1 MVTPSS
7 RRLFPLVLML
17 GLAGQ
22 GLVESLLFEQAV
34 HAQTVSRVSLKL
46 RKEPKHLDVMLA
58 GIGGAARVVREQS
71 TSTSWRGEI
80 QRSDQGSSKEE
91 VAQQVAMPEMGL
103 ASVRLRGSGST
114 FELEVTSVAGT
125 VLPKPKIL
133 ATGDDLVLR
142 FRGLKDAV
150 ITGQTGSFDLRRPG
164 RIPQSVSAPPL
175 RSRAVAPPL
184 GDMAVGSMLIGNRS
198 FVQVSGPP
206 VTLTLNNAP
215 AKDALMALARL
226 GDYGFV
232 YVAAPK
238 DSEEDQSD
246 SDEGDST
253 DAAIT
258 MAFRGESYA
267 KALNSVLMA
276 SGLQGKLDGRTL
288 LVGTSVSSKTFGPQM
303 SKVFRLNQVDAASAL
318 NYLGSL
324 GTKVNVANTVTATS
338 IEGGATASGGSGSG
352 EDDETPKSTIV
363 ESYGAEVGPLVG
375 LVGTVDARLNTLVLV
390 GDPKLISVA
399 EAYLK
404 QLDLR
409 KRQVA
414 VKMQILNVSL
424 DNDANIDSSFS
435 AKIGD
440 AFIVSESGKAHMNF
454 GAYKPGTAAGGT
466 GMYSGEGYMTPGM
479 YDRDVELVEKKR
491 FFPPY
496 IEAKQTVQTGV
507 DKETGAPIFTEVP
520 LYDAQGRPVY
530 WPDPNP
536 LADLEE
542 KALVDPK
549 TGKKIYEKDPYYSAK
564 RMQYPNSFYSYIESV
579 VISSSAKTLAQP
591 TLLVQEGEKAS
602 VRSGESVITGVSK
615 NEGSNGSTQFSNTR
629 EDAGLTV
636 NLEVEK
642 IDDNGFVTLKLDPTI
657 SVPVSAGQQ
666 EGVQIFNIV
675 KRELNSGR
683 IRLRDRQT
691 LIITGVIQE
700 SDRQLATKWPLLGD
714 LPLIG
719 QLFRSSSSTRQK
731 NELVII
737 VTPSILDDDNGGAY
751 GYGYR
756 PGTAEATRL
765 IGSGSTP

>member
-1 MVTPSS
+1 M
-7 RRLFPLVLML
+7 F

-58 GIGGAARVVREQS
+58 GIGASARVVQEQS

-80 QRSDQGSSKEE
+80 QRSDQEVSSKE
-91 VAQQVAMPEMGL
+91 VAQQLAMPELGV

-114 FELEVTSVAGT
+114 FELELTSVAGT

-142 FRGLKDAV
+142 FRGLTNTV

-164 RIPQSVSAPPL
+164 RIPQPVSAPPL

-232 YVAAPK
+232 YVGSSAGSDQDGSAQDEPAA
-238 DSEEDQSD
+238 S
-246 SDEGDST
+246 G
-253 DAAIT
+253 IT

-303 SKVFRLNQVDAASAL
+303 SKVFRLNQVDATSAL

-324 GTKVNVANTVTATS
+324 GTKVNVANTKTVTATS
-338 IEGGATASGGSGSG
+338 REESRGEEEEGGEASAS
-352 EDDETPKSTIV
+352 ETETSESTIV

-375 LVGTVDARLNTLVLV
+375 LVGTADARLNTLVLV

-404 QLDLR
+404 QIDLR

-414 VKMQILNVSL
+414 VKVQILNVRL
-424 DNDANIDSSFS
+424 DDEATIDSSFS
-435 AKIGD
+435 AKIGNT
-440 AFIVSESGKAHMNF
+440 FIVSQSGKAHMNF
-454 GAYKPGTAAGGT
+454 GAY
-466 GMYSGEGYMTPGM
+466 
-479 YDRDVELVEKKR
+479 
-491 FFPPY
+491 
-496 IEAKQTVQTGV
+496 
-507 DKETGAPIFTEVP
+507 
-520 LYDAQGRPVY
+520 
-530 WPDPNP
+530 
-536 LADLEE
+536 
-542 KALVDPK
+542 
-549 TGKKIYEKDPYYSAK
+549 
-564 RMQYPNSFYSYIESV
+564 
-579 VISSSAKTLAQP
+579 
-591 TLLVQEGEKAS
+591 
-602 VRSGESVITGVSK
+602 
-615 NEGSNGSTQFSNTR
+615 
-629 EDAGLTV
+629 
-636 NLEVEK
+636 
-642 IDDNGFVTLKLDPTI
+642 
-657 SVPVSAGQQ
+657 
-666 EGVQIFNIV
+666 
-675 KRELNSGR
+675 
-683 IRLRDRQT
+683 
-691 LIITGVIQE
+691 
-700 SDRQLATKWPLLGD
+700 
-714 LPLIG
+714 
-719 QLFRSSSSTRQK
+719 
-731 NELVII
+731 
-737 VTPSILDDDNGGAY
+737 
-751 GYGYR
+751 
-756 PGTAEATRL
+756 
-765 IGSGSTP
+765 

>member
-1 MVTPSS
+1 
-7 RRLFPLVLML
+7 ML

-22 GLVESLLFEQAV
+22 GLVESMLFEQAV
-34 HAQTVSRVSLKL
+34 LAQTVSGVSLRL
-46 RKEPKHLDVMLA
+46 RKESKHLDVMLA
-58 GIGGAARVVREQS
+58 GIGGSARVVQERS
-71 TSTSWRGEI
+71 SDTSWRGEI
-80 QRSDQGSSKEE
+80 ARSDEGSSTKS

-114 FELEVTSVAGT
+114 FQLEVTSVAGT
-125 VLPKPKIL
+125 DLPKPQIL

-142 FRGLKDAV
+142 FRGL
-150 ITGQTGSFDLRRPG
+150 TGVASTRQTGSFDLRRPA

-198 FVQVSGPP
+198 FVQVSGPR

-232 YVAAPK
+232 YVGS
-238 DSEEDQSD
+238 SEGSG
-246 SDEGDST
+246 EGASGQ
-253 DAAIT
+253 DASAGSGIT

-324 GTKVNVANTVTATS
+324 GTKVNIANTKTVTATS
-338 IEGGATASGGSGSG
+338 REDESSGASSGGLEVSTS
-352 EDDETPKSTIV
+352 ESSESTIV

-375 LVGTVDARLNTLVLV
+375 LVGTADARLNTLVLV

-404 QLDLR
+404 QIDLR

-414 VKMQILNVSL
+414 VKVQILNVTL
-424 DNDANIDSSFS
+424 DNDASIDSSFS

-440 AFIVSESGKAHMNF
+440 KFIVSQSGKAHMNF
-454 GAYKPGTAAGGT
+454 GAYKPGGPLLGT
-466 GMYSGEGYMTPGM
+466 GNYNGGEYERPGV
-479 YDRDVELVEKKR
+479 YPNFVPRVQAQDVKD
-491 FFPPY
+491 PY
-496 IEAKQTVQTGV
+496 IIAQKEVTKTITNEDGTTSKEKTFV
-507 DKETGAPIFTEVP
+507 DV
-520 LYDAQGRPVY
+520 LDDQGRPVY
-530 WPDPNP
+530 IPDSNPNAEKQLVPRYDKYGRPVYVDAKDPN
-536 LADLEE
+536 
-542 KALVDPK
+542 KFN
-549 TGKKIYEKDPYYSAK
+549 
-564 RMQYPNSFYSYIESV
+564 YPNNSFYAYLESV
-579 VISSSAKTLAQP
+579 IVSSSSKTLAQP
-591 TLLVQEGEKAS
+591 TLLVQEGETAV
-602 VRSGESVITGVSK
+602 VRSGQSVITGVNKS
-615 NEGSNGSTQFSNTR
+615 EGANGSTSFSNTR

-657 SVPVSAGQQ
+657 SVPVSAGVQ
-666 EGVQIFNIV
+666 EGVAISDIV

-691 LIITGVIQE
+691 LIITGVITD
-700 SDRQLATKWPLLGD
+700 SDRQLVRKWPVLGD

-719 QLFRSSSSTRQK
+719 QLFRSTSSNRQK

-737 VTPSILDDDNGGAY
+737 VTPSVLDDDNGGAY
-751 GYGYR
+751 GYGYK
-756 PGTAEATRL
+756 PGTTEATRL
-765 IGSGSTP
+765 IGSSSDRY